1 MRNILVFICIL
12 SCCRLCGTTYF
23 VAPNGNNS
31 YDGLSWDTPKQSI
44 QAAIAAASAGDSVFV
59 SIGVYVK
66 GFAMK
71 EGVNVYGGFLGTEQ
85 YLSDRIA
92 MLYGEN
98 EAGSSLIFPNNTT
111 DTCIV
116 QRTDFS
122 IPAVADGFVLR
133 YGKVGTLLQ
142 TNGTLSNV
150 IIRNQYVG
158 GRINGGILHNALVTA
173 NQSSSSAFLCCG
185 LVIEKGEINNC
196 RISNNTGTITG
207 GIHVNATGDVHIRN
221 SEIFNNRTYMNVNY
235 GIHTGGI
242 HVGSSNYGT
251 YIVNCKI
258 VNNYGYSSLGDATGG
273 ISAFGQTKIRGCLI
287 ANNQAAK
294 TSSSSS
300 YYGYGGIYTAF
311 FANEIINSTIV
322 NNLGGDGAYTRG
334 NSWNGIVKNCIFW
347 HNKRADIFH
356 NFYTNDASIVTYSAI
371 QGGFTGSGS
380 TNINLDSLNS
390 GDNED
395 LFYPLF
401 TNPATVIGRST
412 DEAEINAI
420 LNASYQLDSL
430 SACVDRGTLFSP
442 LLGLQSTDIY
452 GNERSCGEKLDIG
465 AAEFCSTTASLQEQE
480 IIWEQA
486 LSAQLGD
493 PAISLTAYST
503 SGLPVTYTSSNWS
516 VATINGNLLYAIG
529 AGDATITASQPG
541 NSDYFPAQNVEKTVS
556 VRVGTT
562 ERSEQEIIWEQE
574 LSAQF
579 GDPAISLTAYSTSGL
594 PITYTSS
601 NWSVA
606 AINGN
611 LLYATGAGDAI
622 ITASQP
628 GNNNYFPAQN
638 VEKTVSVRVGIAER
652 SAQEII
658 WEQELSAQF
667 CDPAI
672 SLTAYSTSGLPI
684 TYTSSNWSV
693 AAINGNLLYTTGAG
707 DATITASQPGNND
720 YFPAQNVEKTVSVR
734 VGIAELIEKE
744 ITIYPNPF
752 EDVLYIDTENQ
763 IDKIEIFSVTGERV
777 FQPLKT
783 GKNSI
788 NLPNLKPGIYF
799 IVLNV
804 QDKIFRQKLVKI

>member
-31 YDGLSWDTPKQSI
+31 HDGLSWDTPKQSI

-59 SIGVYVK
+59 SIGVYAK

-98 EAGSSLIFPNNTT
+98 EGGSSLIFPNNTT
-111 DTCIV
+111 DTCIA

-122 IPAVADGFVLR
+122 IPTVTNGFVLR
-133 YGKVGTLLQ
+133 SGKIGIVLKA
-142 TNGTLSNV
+142 NGILSNTT
-150 IIRNQYVG
+150 IRNQSLLG
-158 GRINGGILHNALVTA
+158 GRINGGILHNDLITENQGDYNA
-173 NQSSSSAFLCCG
+173 NQYCKG
-185 LVIEKGEINNC
+185 LIIGKGEINNC
-196 RISNNTGTITG
+196 KISNNFGRYVG
-207 GIHVNATGDVHIRN
+207 GIYVTAYDDVHINN
-221 SEIFNNRTYMNVNY
+221 SEIFNNSNFLNNGVSYCA
-235 GIHTGGI
+235 GGI
-242 HVGSSNYGT
+242 FVAESNYYT
-251 YIVNCKI
+251 YINNCKI
-258 VNNYGYSSLGDATGG
+258 VNNYAYCSSNVNVIMAGG
-273 ISAFGQTKIRGCLI
+273 ICAFGQTKIRGCLI
-287 ANNQAAK
+287 ANNCGK
-294 TSSSSS
+294 KEYNLYSN
-300 YYGYGGIYTAF
+300 YGGIYSNIIT
-311 FANEIINSTIV
+311 NEIINSTIV
-322 NNLGGDGAYTRG
+322 NNMANGAAADGGKG
-334 NSWNGIVKNCIFW
+334 NTWHGIVRNCLFW
-347 HNKRADIFH
+347 HNKLNDSFH
-356 NFYTNDASIVTYSAI
+356 NFSTDNANLAMYNAI

-380 TNINLDSLNS
+380 TNIDLDSLNS

-401 TNPATVIGRST
+401 TNPATVIGRSA

-430 SACVDRGTLFSP
+430 SACVDKGTLFSP

-465 AAEFCSTTASLQEQE
+465 AAEFCSTTAPLQEQE
-480 IIWEQA
+480 IIWEQE

-503 SGLPVTYTSSNWS
+503 SGLPITYTSSNWS
-516 VATINGNLLYAIG
+516 VAAINGNMLYTTGIG
-529 AGDATITASQPG
+529 NAVITASQPG
-541 NSDYFPAQNVEKTVS
+541 DNDYFPAQNIEKTIS
-556 VRVGTT
+556 VRIGAT

-594 PITYTSS
+594 PI
-601 NWSVA
+601 
-606 AINGN
+606 I
-611 LLYATGAGDAI
+611 
-622 ITASQP
+622 
-628 GNNNYFPAQN
+628 
-638 VEKTVSVRVGIAER
+638 
-652 SAQEII
+652 
-658 WEQELSAQF
+658 
-667 CDPAI
+667 
-672 SLTAYSTSGLPI
+672 
-684 TYTSSNWSV
+684 YTSSNWSV
-693 AAINGNLLYTTGAG
+693 AAINGNLLYTTGIGNAV
-707 DATITASQPGNND
+707 ITASQPGDSD

-734 VGIAELIEKE
+734 TSITELIEKE
-744 ITIYPNPF
+744 VTIYPNPF

-763 IDKIEIFSVTGERV
+763 INKIEIFSVTGERV
-777 FQPLKT
+777 FQSLKVS
-783 GKNSI
+783 KNNI
-788 NLPNLKPGIYF
+788 NLSNLKPGIYF